1 MVRNGFTFENT
12 TPDAL
17 KDYCEEIKEAAEA
30 HKRDRDFERRHGDP
44 HDPPDAEVVEDV
56 RPKPR
61 ELAPLNRTPQ
71 LRAEASNAKALGDLD
86 DLIAARLAM
95 RARLEH
101 LAPTVVQMSERA
113 GDVARLVEVCQR
125 VANVFAVAP
134 NDEDEL
140 PL

>member
-1 MVRNGFTFENT
+1 MGT
-12 TPDAL
+12 
-17 KDYCEEIKEAAEA
+17 
-30 HKRDRDFERRHGDP
+30 HGDP